1 MRTYQ
6 FTYHKIRLPA
16 LVVFRVRA
24 LVGAVINR
32 TLVVVLNI
40 SVDVDV
46 IDGNVVVE
54 TVVGMTVVVVVVES
68 VVIVLSMVLGT
79 VIVFVT
85 FVGAIVVV
93 AII

>member
-1 MRTYQ
+1 MRSLS
-6 FTYHKIRLPA
+6 TYHKIRLPA

-32 TLVVVLNI
+32 ALMVVLNI
-40 SVDVDV
+40 SVEVDV

-54 TVVGMTVVVVVVES
+54 TVVGKTVVVFVVES
-68 VVIVLSMVLGT
+68 VVIVLSMVVGT
-79 VIVFVT
+79 VVVWVT

-93 AII
+93 TII